1 MMKPQPLFFSREI
14 LVQTITVLITVI
26 LCIFS
31 SWYLLLEQPKAIQ
44 KHTIITS
51 YVKDTIPS
59 DTINRVALLTQYF
72 NTTDSLKKEIDR
84 LDHDYHDNIDLIIN
98 KANGWTAFW
107 LAMITVLLGLMAL
120 WQGFRIIKN
129 EEKFNE
135 LKNRLD
141 DYLKQTGEKN
151 NLLIEHSLEK
161 LNEKY
166 EELNIKNNDLVCSIY
181 ENRINSSMICINIT
195 DPVGAL
201 DSPSR
206 NSQFKYLLVVISES
220 FSNYLR
226 IYENSHENR
235 KYLPLVLMNIKLA
248 ISRARPAFTSFD
260 QNVLFKVVDNTLE
273 QVISTTKDGK
283 VINDTIRKLLKQ
295 VDDGLKELV
304 ANIG

>member
-1 MMKPQPLFFSREI
+1 MMKRQPYFFSREI

-31 SWYLLLEQPKAIQ
+31 SWYLLLEQPKAMQ
-44 KHTIITS
+44 KHTVITS
-51 YVKDTIPS
+51 YVKDTISS
-59 DTINRVALLTQYF
+59 DTINRVVLLTRYF
-72 NTTDSLKKEIDR
+72 NTTDSLKKEVDK

-107 LAMITVLLGLMAL
+107 LTMITVLLGLMAL
-120 WQGFRIIKN
+120 WQGFKIIKY

-135 LKNRLD
+135 LKNSID
-141 DYLKQTGEKN
+141 DYIKQTGDNN
-151 NLLIEHSLEK
+151 NLIIEHSLEK
-161 LNEKY
+161 LNKKY
-166 EELNIKNNDLVCSIY
+166 EELNTKNIDLMCSIC

-206 NSQFKYLLVVISES
+206 NTQFKYLLEVISES

-226 IYENSHENR
+226 IYENSLENR

-273 QVISTTKDGK
+273 QVIAAIKNSK
-283 VINDTIRKLLKQ
+283 VINDVTCKLLKE

-304 ANIG
+304 DNIG